1 MENLKLFKSLSTL
14 LQRKRKPLRKLRRQQ
29 RKLLR
34 QLLSERFG
42 FSAFRPHQ
50 EAVCVAA
57 AEGRDA
63 LVVMPTGAGKSLCYQ
78 LPGLWRRQHGGGC
91 VVVVSPLIA
100 LMEDQVGKMLEK
112 GFAAERIHSGCE
124 REAARESCRRYL
136 RGELDFLFFAPER
149 LAVPGFPE
157 MLARRTPALV
167 AVDEAHCIS
176 HWGHDFRPEYRM
188 LGERLPLLRPA
199 PILAL
204 TATATP
210 VVQSD
215 IVDQLRL
222 GTLGGGQGDAI
233 RFIHGFRRENIAL
246 EVVDCA
252 PTQRRALAAKAVADA
267 AHRPAILYAPTR
279 KDAEEIAA
287 EFAAEGLP
295 VAAYHAGLPP
305 RQREAV
311 QNAFGTGGLD
321 VVVATIAFGM
331 GVDKAD
337 VRTVVHMALPQ
348 SLESYSQEVG
358 RAGRDGQPSRAL
370 LLGSLVDARMHGF
383 FLERDYPSSSMLGR
397 LWRAL
402 PDAAAG
408 EEPES
413 EDGVKRRCGLDQ
425 DTFTKGLEKLWIH
438 GGAVGVG
445 ASWQRG
451 HDRWERPYLAQRRHK
466 EQQIAG
472 MSRFLDEK
480 SCRQLALLRHFGDDD
495 NKGACGI
502 CDACAPTGCRLR
514 STRAVTDDEE
524 KMIAAIEARLATAG
538 PRGIG
543 SGKLFSESLEG
554 RGVDR
559 SSFEHLLGALV
570 RAQRVNVEERTFVNE
585 QGEKVRYQCAML
597 NQSAARGAGLQLFVS
612 ARKNAEGKR
621 RKGDKS
627 APSPRGQGKTTNA
640 ARVGATQA
648 LGTDPQW
655 AKASAEVVARLKAW
669 RLKLAQ
675 AKKAPAFTVFSDRV
689 LLGIATAHPKNAEDL
704 LAIPGMPKRLV
715 STRST
720 ELLALVAGAAG
731 GDVDDSA
738 FDGGNAKVVDD

>member
-1 MENLKLFKSLSTL
+1 MTAPSLVPSLPALAAASTSV
-14 LQRKRKPLRKLRRQQ
+14 
-29 RKLLR
+29 LLR
-34 QLLSERFG
+34 QLLAERFG

-50 EAVCVAA
+50 EAVCEAA
-57 AEGRDA
+57 ADGRDA

-78 LPGLWRRQHGGGC
+78 LPGLLRRKRGVPTGVGGC

-100 LMEDQVGKMLEK
+100 LMEDQVSKMLEK

-124 REAARESCRRYL
+124 REASRESCRRYL

-149 LAVPGFPE
+149 LAIRGFPE
-157 MLARRTPALV
+157 MLAKRTPALV
-167 AVDEAHCIS
+167 AIDEAHCIS

-210 VVQSD
+210 VVQDD
-215 IVDQLRL
+215 IVEQLRL
-222 GTLGGGQGDAI
+222 GSAGGGQGEAR

-267 AHRPAILYAPTR
+267 SCRPAILYAPTR

-287 EFAAEGLP
+287 EFASEGLP

-311 QNAFGTGGLD
+311 QNAFGKGAID

-337 VRTVVHMALPQ
+337 VRTVVHLALPQ

-383 FLERDYPSSSMLGR
+383 FLERDYPSSSTLGR

-402 PDAAAG
+402 PEHEPEG
-408 EEPES
+408 EEQIR
-413 EDGVKRRCGLDQ
+413 RRCGLD
-425 DTFTKGLEKLWIH
+425 DDAFAKCLEKLWIH

-451 HDRWERPYLAQRRHK
+451 HDAWERPYLAQKRHK

-480 SCRQLALLRHFGDDD
+480 ACRQLALLRHFGDDD
-495 NKGACGI
+495 NQGACGI
-502 CDACAPTGCRLR
+502 CDACDPTGCRLR
-514 STRAVTDDEE
+514 LTRAVTDDEDR
-524 KMIAAIEARLATAG
+524 MIKAIETRLATAG
-538 PRGIG
+538 QRGLG
-543 SGKLFSESLEG
+543 TGKLFSESLEVQ
-554 RGVDR
+554 GVDR
-559 SSFEHLLGALV
+559 RSFEHLLGALV
-570 RAQRVNVEERTFVNE
+570 RAGRVHIEERSFVNE
-585 QGEKVRYQCAML
+585 QGATVKYQCATL
-597 NQSAARGAGLQLFVS
+597 DPRAGGASLALFVS
-612 ARKNAEGKR
+612 ARAEGSAGKKGTRKKAAPPRKR
-621 RKGDKS
+621 
-627 APSPRGQGKTTNA
+627 A
-640 ARVGATQA
+640 GASGRSDRTP
-648 LGTDPQW
+648 DVQW
-655 AKASAEVVARLKAW
+655 AEAPADVVARLRAW
-669 RLKLAQ
+669 RLKEAQ

-689 LLGIATAHPKNAEDL
+689 LLGIATARPRTAEDL
-704 LAIPGMPKRLV
+704 MRIPGIPKRLLA
-715 STRST
+715 SKTN
-720 ELLALVAGAAG
+720 ELLALVDSSGSV
-731 GDVDDSA
+731 GDGDFSA
-738 FDGGNAKVVDD
+738 VIDG